1 MLYGARGTPE
11 TDLTPL
17 MFDQRGILLGWGRD
31 LLSEHIKCYEEL
43 QGMGV
48 SAERAISVAEGG
60 KGHGGSTQITTS
72 YHAVEG
78 RQTVVGIVGTMMA
91 K

>member
-1 MLYGARGTPE
+1 MPYGARGTPE

-31 LLSEHIKCYEEL
+31 LLSEHIKRYEEL

-48 SAERAISVAEGG
+48 SAERAISVAEGR
-60 KGHGGSTQITTS
+60 KGHGGSTQITTF
-72 YHAVEG
+72 YKAVEG
-78 RQTVVGIVGTMMA
+78 SRLLWESLGQ
-91 K
+91 